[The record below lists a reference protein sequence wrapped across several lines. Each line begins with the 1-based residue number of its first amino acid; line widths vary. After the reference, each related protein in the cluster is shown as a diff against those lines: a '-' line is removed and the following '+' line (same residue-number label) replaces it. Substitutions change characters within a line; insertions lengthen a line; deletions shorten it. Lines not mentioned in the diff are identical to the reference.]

1 MLAITA
7 AGLRGDGTTH
17 ETLSMSS
24 RPELVI
30 SSLDAER
37 LEALLSSLSDQTFPG
52 KAALE
57 AELARADIVEPEQM
71 PPTVVS
77 MNSTVRFRVA
87 ESHEEFTLR
96 LVYPK
101 DSTGSQQTISI
112 LAPVGS
118 ALLGLAQGDEIDWPN
133 PSGGLLRVRIEE
145 VIDQPERRGEYHR

>member
-1 MLAITA
+1 
-7 AGLRGDGTTH
+7 
-17 ETLSMSS
+17 MSS

-37 LEALLSSLSDQTFPG
+37 LEALLASLSDQVFPG

-57 AELARADIVEPEQM
+57 SELARADIVEPEQM

-87 ESHEEFTLR
+87 DSNEQFSLQ

-101 DSTGSQQTISI
+101 DSDGS
-112 LAPVGS
+112 
-118 ALLGLAQGDEIDWPN
+118 
-133 PSGGLLRVRIEE
+133 
-145 VIDQPERRGEYHR
+145 